1 MVKENEYVTT
11 SEASD
16 TLGYTIQHTRRLV
29 REGRLRGAK
38 LGRDW
43 LILRESVAE
52 YVTRSN
58 TTPPITAPKR
68 GRPRSGGRK
77 LRNVE
82 SPGDEQHRQG

>member
-1 MVKENEYVTT
+1 MVNDSKYITT
-11 SEASD
+11 SEASE

-29 REGRLRGAK
+29 RDGRLYGAK
-38 LGRDW
+38 MGRDW

-68 GRPRSGGRK
+68 GRPRSGGQRTK
-77 LRNVE
+77 NME
-82 SPGDEQHRQG
+82 SER